1 MSITGGSG
9 TININNADL
18 HVTASGSRLG
28 IGTTSPA
35 AKLHVVGNVYATGNV
50 EIGGFFGDGTLAN
63 LSANIV
69 TLESD
74 LSSNSS
80 RIDVYES
87 NIHLE
92 GYKVGI
98 SPSVFTPS
106 ANLHVVGNVYASAN
120 LHVTSGS
127 VGGYILE
134 VSRSTSNMHS
144 NILISTSDGSLNGEH
159 DDAGIYL
166 GTPFNSSS
174 PPKAAIIAKGASSW
188 SKSRLHFCLDNTA
201 SNDAAYAAG
210 INNSRMVIESDGRVG
225 ISPSVFTPSA
235 NLHVVGNVVVGSH
248 LTIAENNT
256 ASVAIGQNAGQTTQG
271 SNSVAIG
278 YQAGFSNLPSGCVVI
293 GHKAGY
299 QNLGSNCIC
308 IGNQAGT
315 YQGGLDNTIILN
327 ASNLPL
333 NTETESTL
341 YIKPLFDY
349 SGEGFNAI
357 VWDDGSGKAGYDNA
371 GASDDRLKHNEEE
384 VSNALALINQL
395 RLFKYDKT
403 KIMLDADYNGDLSN
417 VAHFKEAGFIAQEV
431 LEIPELAWL
440 VRGGGTRQEMI
451 KGPET
456 EEVVDEET
464 GDVTVVETAPAEYK
478 TVDVPYNLNYKCL
491 NNYAIQAIQE
501 LSALAKAQQEQIATL
516 TARIEALENNNP

>member
-18 HVTASGSRLG
+18 HITASGSSLG

-35 AKLHVVGNVYATGNV
+35 
-50 EIGGFFGDGTLAN
+50 
-63 LSANIV
+63 
-69 TLESD
+69 
-74 LSSNSS
+74 
-80 RIDVYES
+80 
-87 NIHLE
+87 
-92 GYKVGI
+92 
-98 SPSVFTPS
+98 
-106 ANLHVVGNVYASAN
+106 
-120 LHVTSGS
+120 
-127 VGGYILE
+127 
-134 VSRSTSNMHS
+134 
-144 NILISTSDGSLNGEH
+144 
-159 DDAGIYL
+159 
-166 GTPFNSSS
+166 
-174 PPKAAIIAKGASSW
+174 
-188 SKSRLHFCLDNTA
+188 
-201 SNDAAYAAG
+201 
-210 INNSRMVIESDGRVG
+210 
-225 ISPSVFTPSA
+225 A
-235 NLHVVGNVVVGSH
+235 NLHVVGNVVVGSY

-256 ASVAIGQNAGQTTQG
+256 GSVAIGQNAGQTTQG

-293 GHKAGY
+293 GNKAGY

-315 YQGGLDNTIILN
+315 DQGGLNNTIILN

-333 NTETESTL
+333 NTETDSTL

-440 VRGGGTRQEMI
+440 VRGGGTRQEMT